1 MSKADKNK
9 TNNFSSPGA
18 DYSEAT
24 LRDLLTQD
32 GLSPGL
38 TERTIKDYQRHKGSD
53 LSSLSLLTVDDI
65 REIGAEAL
73 EDKVRELRIEG
84 KLVGE
89 SLGLYLNYLG
99 FKKQIIETYQESKDW
114 GDVYSTSVYSD
125 VTEAQEAF
133 IDYIEEIHQTK
144 VKDVKHLIEL
154 TGITHLQSWDSST
167 RKYFDPETEGEAKE
181 NATRELEET
190 LTSSR
195 YNKYFRSLE
204 RTLQEGGKYKDLL
217 QIDPQDFGL
226 PESWSGCLGSDQYS
240 SILLALSYEFLID
253 EPGGLMMLP
262 GLRSIAQEVE
272 APYSVLMDSY
282 NIARIGQQFRMQL
295 QMLQERLKKAVR
307 AHVKN
312 QPKEW
317 RDDHLFNPMGE
328 WTEEDAKR
336 VEDEYINIYPY
347 IYFSLVLFNEIFP
360 ERSPSEMEK
369 GIIEAHREDIIK
381 YYKRYLDEGIKIVE
395 GSKEKAQNISIRR
408 SILINHF
415 LWLST

>member
-9 TNNFSSPGA
+9 TNNFSSPGM

-38 TERTIKDYQRHKGSD
+38 TERTIKDYRRHKGSD

-114 GDVYSTSVYSD
+114 GDVYSTSVYPD

-133 IDYIEEIHQTK
+133 IDYIEETHQTK

-167 RKYFDPETEGEAKE
+167 RKYFDPETEEEAKE

-190 LTSSR
+190 LISSR
-195 YNKYFRSLE
+195 YSKYFRSLE

-226 PESWSGCLGSDQYS
+226 PESWSGHLGSDQYS
-240 SILLALSYEFLID
+240 SILWALSFEFLID

-262 GLRSIAQEVE
+262 DLRSIAQEVE
-272 APYSVLMDSY
+272 APYSVLMDCYKLRNSY
-282 NIARIGQQFRMQL
+282 GVVRNKEENLI
-295 QMLQERLKKAVR
+295 ESLKR
-307 AHVKN
+307 AIRSYVKK

-317 RDDHLFNPMGE
+317 RDNHLFNKRDN
-328 WTEEDAKR
+328 WTLEDAQKA
-336 VEDEYINIYPY
+336 EDNYIDFYS
-347 IYFSLVLFNEIFP
+347 IYFKIILY
-360 ERSPSEMEK
+360 SEVTPDLPLSDMEK
-369 GIIEAHREDIIK
+369 KIIEVHREDIIEN
-381 YYKRYLDEGIKIVE
+381 YKPYLDRGIKIYRDH
-395 GSKEKAQNISIRR
+395 KERAKIANRK
-408 SILINHF
+408 ILLNLSF
-415 LWLST
+415 LP

>member
-38 TERTIKDYQRHKGSD
+38 TERTIKDYRRHKGSD

-133 IDYIEEIHQTK
+133 IDYIEETHQTK
-144 VKDVKHLIEL
+144 VKDVNHLIEL
-154 TGITHLQSWDSST
+154 TGITHLQSRDSST
-167 RKYFDPETEGEAKE
+167 RKYFDPETEEEAKE

-226 PESWSGCLGSDQYS
+226 PESWSGLPESWSGRLGSDQYS
-240 SILLALSYEFLID
+240 SILWALSFEFLID

-262 GLRSIAQEVE
+262 DLRSIAQEVE
-272 APYSVLMDSY
+272 APYSVLMDC
-282 NIARIGQQFRMQL
+282 
-295 QMLQERLKKAVR
+295 
-307 AHVKN
+307 
-312 QPKEW
+312 
-317 RDDHLFNPMGE
+317 
-328 WTEEDAKR
+328 
-336 VEDEYINIYPY
+336 
-347 IYFSLVLFNEIFP
+347 
-360 ERSPSEMEK
+360 
-369 GIIEAHREDIIK
+369 
-381 YYKRYLDEGIKIVE
+381 YK
-395 GSKEKAQNISIRR
+395 
-408 SILINHF
+408 
-415 LWLST
+415 LSHK

>member
-38 TERTIKDYQRHKGSD
+38 TERTIKDYRRHKGSD

-125 VTEAQEAF
+125 AYEAQEAF

-144 VKDVKHLIEL
+144 VKDVSHLIEL
-154 TGITHLQSWDSST
+154 TGITHLQSWDSNT
-167 RKYFDPETEGEAKE
+167 GKYFDPETEEEEEAKE
-181 NATRELEET
+181 NAIRELEET
-190 LTSSR
+190 LINSR

-226 PESWSGCLGSDQYS
+226 PESWSGHLGSDQYS
-240 SILLALSYEFLID
+240 SILWALSFEFLIN

-262 GLRSIAQEVE
+262 DLRSIAQEVE
-272 APYSVLMDSY
+272 APYSVLMDC
-282 NIARIGQQFRMQL
+282 
-295 QMLQERLKKAVR
+295 
-307 AHVKN
+307 
-312 QPKEW
+312 
-317 RDDHLFNPMGE
+317 
-328 WTEEDAKR
+328 
-336 VEDEYINIYPY
+336 
-347 IYFSLVLFNEIFP
+347 
-360 ERSPSEMEK
+360 
-369 GIIEAHREDIIK
+369 
-381 YYKRYLDEGIKIVE
+381 YK
-395 GSKEKAQNISIRR
+395 
-408 SILINHF
+408 
-415 LWLST
+415 LSHK

>member
-1 MSKADKNK
+1 
-9 TNNFSSPGA
+9 
-18 DYSEAT
+18 
-24 LRDLLTQD
+24 
-32 GLSPGL
+32 
-38 TERTIKDYQRHKGSD
+38 
-53 LSSLSLLTVDDI
+53 
-65 REIGAEAL
+65 
-73 EDKVRELRIEG
+73 
-84 KLVGE
+84 
-89 SLGLYLNYLG
+89 
-99 FKKQIIETYQESKDW
+99 
-114 GDVYSTSVYSD
+114 
-125 VTEAQEAF
+125 
-133 IDYIEEIHQTK
+133 
-144 VKDVKHLIEL
+144 
-154 TGITHLQSWDSST
+154 
-167 RKYFDPETEGEAKE
+167 
-181 NATRELEET
+181 
-190 LTSSR
+190 
-195 YNKYFRSLE
+195 
-204 RTLQEGGKYKDLL
+204 
-217 QIDPQDFGL
+217 
-226 PESWSGCLGSDQYS
+226 
-240 SILLALSYEFLID
+240 
-253 EPGGLMMLP
+253 MLP

-282 NIARIGQQFRMQL
+282 NITRIGQQFRMQL

-347 IYFSLVLFNEIFP
+347 IYFSLVLFNEISP